1 MRQARKSKPP
11 AGKSK
16 APARRPQQRSLDTR
30 DRLVEAALQVFASH
44 GFEGATT
51 REIARRAGVALAAL
65 PYHFSTKEAL
75 WKAAADRIF
84 ARLADTFR
92 RRFEGLEGVD
102 TPTRLRLVLGDFV
115 RFQAAHPELH
125 RFMIQEGIARSPRLE
140 WLVETHIRPIHD
152 AVRAMVEEA
161 QRSGMTPLGRPEHL
175 HYMLIG
181 AASSVYALAAEF
193 ELLTGQDPSDERLV
207 EEHVATLE
215 RLYFPGSEAR
225 AARVR

>member
-1 MRQARKSKPP
+1 MDMRQARKSL
-11 AGKSK
+11 
-16 APARRPQQRSLDTR
+16 APKRPQQRSLDTR

-65 PYHFSTKEAL
+65 PYHFTTKEAL

-84 ARLADTFR
+84 GRLNETFR

-102 TPTRLRLVLGDFV
+102 TPTRLRLVLRDFV

-125 RFMIQEGIARSPRLE
+125 RLMIQEGIARSPRLE
-140 WLVETHIRPIHD
+140 WLVETHIRPIFD
-152 AVRAMVEEA
+152 TVRGMVEAA
-161 QRSGMTPLGRPEHL
+161 QRAGMAPLGRPEHL

-193 ELLTGQDPSDERLV
+193 ELVTGEDPSESALV
-207 EEHVATLE
+207 DEHVATLE
-215 RLYFPGSEAR
+215 RLFYPGAQ
-225 AARVR
+225 ARVARSR

>member
-1 MRQARKSKPP
+1 MRQARKTKPP
-11 AGKSK
+11 A
-16 APARRPQQRSLDTR
+16 RRLQQRTLDTR
-30 DRLVEAALQVFASH
+30 ERLVEAALQVFASH
-44 GFEGATT
+44 GFDGATT

-65 PYHFSTKEAL
+65 PYHFTTKEAL

-84 ARLADTFR
+84 ARLGETFR

-102 TPTRLRLVLGDFV
+102 TPTRLRLILRDFV

-125 RFMIQEGIARSPRLE
+125 RFMIQEGIARTPRLE

-152 AVRAMVEEA
+152 AIRAMVESA
-161 QRSGMTPLGRPEHL
+161 QREGMAPLGRPEHL

-193 ELLTGQDPSDERLV
+193 ELLTGEDPSAEALV
-207 EEHVATLE
+207 DEHVATLE
-215 RLYFPGSEAR
+215 RMFFPAAGTR
-225 AARVR
+225 AARAR